1 MFNHNF
7 KGIPYGTKISPE
19 EVRAKRWNVLKGD
32 LPFPLMILKESAL
45 EHNLRGMAA
54 WCAEQ
59 GFLLAPHG
67 KTTMCPQ
74 IFERQLAHGAW
85 AITVASISQAHV
97 CLSFNVK
104 RILIANQVI
113 GSSNLRS
120 LAAAMNGNPETEFY
134 CLIDSPEGV
143 RRLATGLEQFGAQH
157 PVNVLIEWG
166 HPGWRTGV
174 RTVEQGKAVYHEAVN
189 HSRFLKVCGFE
200 GFEGLASSPLGVD
213 AEAEIAGEFL
223 EGLRRFAGS
232 LELKGED
239 QLPILSFGGSAF
251 LDCVQ
256 QLAQSVAQQ
265 FRVIV
270 RSGCYVTHDHG
281 TYERKHSA
289 ALARGGA
296 SSKIPEFR
304 PAFELWSYVQSIP
317 EPDRALLT
325 FGKRDCSFDIGLPLP
340 LFSLGDG
347 VEIGSALTFSHSQI
361 INLND
366 QHAHLELRGEEKL
379 NIGDMVCCGISH
391 PCTAFDK
398 WRMIPLVDDNYDVLD
413 LYYTFF

>member
-1 MFNHNF
+1 M
-7 KGIPYGTKISPE
+7 
-19 EVRAKRWNVLKGD
+19 
-32 LPFPLMILKESAL
+32 
-45 EHNLRGMAA
+45 
-54 WCAEQ
+54 
-59 GFLLAPHG
+59 
-67 KTTMCPQ
+67 
-74 IFERQLAHGAW
+74 
-85 AITVASISQAHV
+85 
-97 CLSFNVK
+97 
-104 RILIANQVI
+104 
-113 GSSNLRS
+113 
-120 LAAAMNGNPETEFY
+120 
-134 CLIDSPEGV
+134 
-143 RRLATGLEQFGAQH
+143 
-157 PVNVLIEWG
+157 
-166 HPGWRTGV
+166 